1 MTQDEIMEMAR
12 QTGWHDALLDVSF
25 VLPTL
30 TDFAKL
36 VAAKAI
42 SEFDSHTL
50 YREGYVNG
58 YAFGEAAGKQAI
70 AELESQEPVAWVAE
84 DVCKGQVIN
93 GRPRKI
99 WWECEKGVGKPIYTH
114 PPQPEQ
120 KTSADD
126 FFKTIA
132 DKNPKPFL
140 SSQRTWIGLT
150 DDEFN
155 ELYDRYVPLT
165 CYALLIEKVEAKL
178 KEKNT

>member
-42 SEFDSHTL
+42 
-50 YREGYVNG
+50 
-58 YAFGEAAGKQAI
+58 
-70 AELESQEPVAWVAE
+70 AELESQEPF
-84 DVCKGQVIN
+84 
-93 GRPRKI
+93 
-99 WWECEKGVGKPIYTH
+99 
-114 PPQPEQ
+114 PP
-120 KTSADD
+120 A
-126 FFKTIA
+126 
-132 DKNPKPFL
+132 
-140 SSQRTWIGLT
+140 QRTWIGLT

>member
-1 MTQDEIMEMAR
+1 MTQDEIIEMAR

-42 SEFDSHTL
+42 
-50 YREGYVNG
+50 
-58 YAFGEAAGKQAI
+58 
-70 AELESQEPVAWVAE
+70 AELESKEPVKYEHKA
-84 DVCKGQVIN
+84 
-93 GRPRKI
+93 
-99 WWECEKGVGKPIYTH
+99 YTM

-120 KTSADD
+120 KISADD

-132 DKNPKPFL
+132 DRNPKPFPP
-140 SSQRTWIGLT
+140 SQREWVGLT
-150 DDEFN
+150 ADEYA
-155 ELYDRYVPLT
+155 ELAEEYGAFP
-165 CYALLIEKVEAKL
+165 INQIEAKL